1 MGWPVATLVPRD
13 VQLARLVIVIGNT
26 ISPVHAL
33 VTLARVA
40 LILPAVAS
48 PEKRNKSFFDLVT
61 PLLNAIP
68 KLPTCEIHS
77 DEEFLWLQPSIK
89 PSVVL
94 VKPDGGEVD
103 DPVVEHDPYMT
114 QLDPL
119 TQPDDTASVD
129 NPVEPPLKKTKFESP
144 IVASKMFRVILTK
157 ILCLSQLNPWKMS
170 SF

>member
-13 VQLARLVIVIGNT
+13 VQLARLVIGNT

-94 VKPDGGEVD
+94 VKPDGG
-103 DPVVEHDPYMT
+103 
-114 QLDPL
+114 PL
-119 TQPDDTASVD
+119 WSM
-129 NPVEPPLKKTKFESP
+129 
-144 IVASKMFRVILTK
+144 IRI
-157 ILCLSQLNPWKMS
+157 
-170 SF
+170 